1 MGTKALSTTRSDD
14 LASSTARTASAP
26 NEALQLTVIC
36 MSRSTRGLLL
46 LLLLEDEDENEDED
60 EDGSMLV
67 HSIATPCGSN

>member
-46 LLLLEDEDENEDED
+46 LLLLEDEDEDED